1 MEYERCENLRGT
13 QPSKSLH
20 DNLQPN
26 WQVMKDE
33 QTKRSLRDYL
43 YPTHANT
50 SSSMNVWGGCGYN
63 TQSSRTC
70 LTRSDY
76 YIEVFLEIED
86 EANAYQWPC
95 FNNMGNMQSPQWDDH
110 YDYSWENGHMDDFSN
125 LSQEPTPDE
134 PYVQDLTFV
143 PPSIEWSY
151 ETPSQCSYV
160 PPPPPSEVQSLED
173 VINKFI

>member
-1 MEYERCENLRGT
+1 MFQERESQIKRALENLNFSKSSGSSSDTMEYERCENLRGT

-63 TQSSRTC
+63 TQSSWTC
-70 LTRSDY
+70 PTRSDY
-76 YIEVFLEIED
+76 YIRVLQEIED
-86 EANAYQWPC
+86 EANA
-95 FNNMGNMQSPQWDDH
+95 
-110 YDYSWENGHMDDFSN
+110 
-125 LSQEPTPDE
+125 
-134 PYVQDLTFV
+134 TFV

-151 ETPSQCSYV
+151 ETPSKCSYV
-160 PPPPPSEVQSLED
+160 PPSTTPEVQSLED
-173 VINKFI
+173 VISKFIQSQNKFI